1 MMLDYI
7 LQNLKRGDVDDEKK
21 MVGSFCY
28 PEPFDSFLV
37 LSLGSV
43 KKAPY
48 NVNANSHALT

>member
-21 MVGSFCY
+21 WL
-28 PEPFDSFLV
+28 DSFLV